1 MRGYYKTMK
10 NEKKYIV
17 IGSRL
22 RDVRL
27 ALHPE
32 MKISKYAEML
42 KVNYTQYLN
51 WESGLNRLQPHQA
64 EVLCDKLGL
73 TMDFIYRGIEAALP
87 QSTAKALSSIP
98 RESAQTISKESSDN
112 SAI

>member
-1 MRGYYKTMK
+1 MKTV
-10 NEKKYIV
+10 KKYVV
-17 IGSRL
+17 IGNRL
-22 RDVRL
+22 KDVRL

-32 MKISKYAEML
+32 LKIAEYTDML

-51 WESGLNRLQPHQA
+51 WESGLNRPQPHQA

-87 QSTAKALSSIP
+87 QSTVKALSSIP
-98 RESAQTISKESSDN
+98 RESAQTTSNESSDS